1 MGIAFRI
8 STAKNSENADHNNTW
23 QLRCS
28 CLAKSIH
35 AKKGSWPFLKNVKK
49 LEKTPTA
56 FRSFCPVEGKNMDND
71 GDKTIRLS

>member
-8 STAKNSENADHNNTW
+8 STAKNSECRPQQYMAITMLLPRQIH
-23 QLRCS
+23 S
-28 CLAKSIH
+28 C
-35 AKKGSWPFLKNVKK
+35 KKRLMAIPEKCK
-49 LEKTPTA
+49 ETQKTPTA